1 MSEKANE
8 NNQILFNKPH
18 SLHIGKYIYLYKDE
32 LKNKFFSY
40 RCKNRKNYGLC
51 IKIEKTEL

>member
-8 NNQILFNKPH
+8 NNQILFKKPH

-32 LKNKFFSY
+32 LKNNFFHIDV
-40 RCKNRKNYGLC
+40 R
-51 IKIEKTEL
+51 IEKIVGFALRYKKLN